1 MSEGALSGFKVLD
14 LTHYVA
20 GPYCTRL
27 LAGYGAEVIK
37 IERPGTGD
45 GARQLGPFVGNDPHS
60 EKSLLFLYLN
70 TGKKSITLNLKAPAG
85 KEIFKRLVEE
95 ADIVV
100 ENYEPRVIPSLGL
113 GYDALAE
120 INPKLVMTSISNF
133 GQTGPYRDYKASEIV
148 EYALSGLMK
157 MTGDPYREPLKM
169 GLDVAQFTGG
179 QAAVAPTLA
188 ALYAA
193 QSTHK
198 GRYVDISIM
207 DSCVG
212 ITEWQVALYQAINH
226 ITPRMGNSNQKGHP
240 WGIFPCK
247 DGWVVIATMGSS
259 FQYVAELVGAD
270 ELKDPKF
277 LGHGARIGLRD
288 EIDLHLMPW
297 LSDID
302 KEYWIKNVFEYLNK
316 KRGTAA
322 GWVRNVEDL
331 AHCPQLKSQHFYQTI
346 GHPFHG
352 KGVYPGGPV
361 LMGETP
367 WKNGRAPLLGEDNQ
381 EIFGSRLGLAKEELA
396 VLKREGAI

>member
-1 MSEGALSGFKVLD
+1 M
-14 LTHYVA
+14 
-20 GPYCTRL
+20 
-27 LAGYGAEVIK
+27 
-37 IERPGTGD
+37 
-45 GARQLGPFVGNDPHS
+45 
-60 EKSLLFLYLN
+60 
-70 TGKKSITLNLKAPAG
+70 
-85 KEIFKRLVEE
+85 
-95 ADIVV
+95 
-100 ENYEPRVIPSLGL
+100 
-113 GYDALAE
+113 
-120 INPKLVMTSISNF
+120 
-133 GQTGPYRDYKASEIV
+133 
-148 EYALSGLMK
+148 
-157 MTGDPYREPLKM
+157 
-169 GLDVAQFTGG
+169 
-179 QAAVAPTLA
+179 
-188 ALYAA
+188 
-193 QSTHK
+193 
-198 GRYVDISIM
+198 
-207 DSCVG
+207 
-212 ITEWQVALYQAINH
+212 
-226 ITPRMGNSNQKGHP
+226 
-240 WGIFPCK
+240 
-247 DGWVVIATMGSS
+247 VIATMGSS

-316 KRGTAA
+316 KRGTAV

-352 KGVYPGGPV
+352 KGVYPGGPA